1 MVAQNDGVGFAVQP
15 VIPLHPGN
23 GGTNLDFG
31 FSEEQEML
39 RDAAKRF
46 LADNCST
53 KFVRQVMADGTAHD
67 AGFWQKLVGQGWPG
81 LLIPEQYGGANGTFL
96 DMTVI
101 IEEMGKALLPG
112 PFFAAALLGAPT
124 FIEGASDGLKKEFL
138 PKMAEGKFIATVA
151 VAEAAGR
158 FDAGGIEITASKK
171 GSGYTLTGEKFF
183 VPDAH
188 VADAIVVA
196 ARTSGGSGE
205 DGITLL
211 CVPAN
216 EKGVTVTQLK
226 TVDMTRRM
234 CHVKFDN
241 VRADVVIGK
250 ENGGWTTLRR
260 VLDIATAGLSAEMVG
275 TAQKALDIAVDYA
288 KTRVQFGK
296 PIGSF
301 QAVKHKCVD
310 MMVSVENSRSLTYYA
325 CWTVDERVAE
335 AATAVPMAKAYAS
348 DMAKNVTSEAI
359 QVHGGI
365 GFTWEHDMH
374 LYHRRALAGEA
385 NLGNAPIHREV
396 VAKSLL
402 G

>member
-1 MVAQNDGVGFAVQP
+1 M
-15 VIPLHPGN
+15 
-23 GGTNLDFG
+23 DFG

-53 KFVRQVMADGTAHD
+53 KFVRQMMADPTAHD
-67 AGFWQKLVGQGWPG
+67 AAFWSKLVGQGWPG
-81 LLIPEQYGGANGTFL
+81 LLIPAAYGGTDGTFL

-101 IEEMGKALLPG
+101 VEELGKALIPG
-112 PFFAAALLGAPT
+112 PFFATALLGAPA
-124 FIEGASDGLKKEFL
+124 FIEGGSEAQKKEFL

-151 VAEAAGR
+151 IAEAPGR
-158 FDAGGIEITASKK
+158 FDAGGIELKATKK
-171 GSGYTLTGEKFF
+171 GAGYTLNGEKFF

-188 VADAIVVA
+188 VADAVVVA
-196 ARTSGGSGE
+196 ARTGAGTGE
-205 DGITLL
+205 NGITLL
-211 CVPAN
+211 CVPAK

-226 TVDMTRRM
+226 TVDMTRRV

-241 VRADVVIGK
+241 VQADTVIGK
-250 ENGGWTTLRR
+250 ENEGWTVLRR
-260 VLDIATAGLSAEMVG
+260 VLDVATAALATEMVG
-275 TAQKALDIAVDYA
+275 TAQKALDIAVEYA

-301 QAVKHKCVD
+301 QAIKHKCVD
-310 MMVSVENSRSLTYYA
+310 MMVAVENSRSLTYYA
-325 CWTVDERVAE
+325 AWTVDERVAE
-335 AATAVPMAKAYAS
+335 ASTAVPMAKAYAS

-385 NLGNAPIHREV
+385 NLGNAPIHRET
-396 VAKSLL
+396 VAKALL
-402 G
+402 S

>member
-1 MVAQNDGVGFAVQP
+1 M
-15 VIPLHPGN
+15 
-23 GGTNLDFG
+23 DFG

-46 LADNCST
+46 LTDNCST
-53 KFVRQVMADGTAHD
+53 KYVRQMMADATAHD
-67 AGFWQKLVGQGWPG
+67 PAFWQKLVEQGWPG
-81 LLIPEQYGGANGTFL
+81 LLIPEQYGGTNGTFL

-101 IEEMGKALLPG
+101 VEEMGKALVPG

-124 FIEGASDGLKKEFL
+124 FIEGASDALKAEFL
-138 PKMAEGKFIATVA
+138 PKIAEGKFIPTVA
-151 VAEAAGR
+151 IAESSGR
-158 FDAGGIEITASKK
+158 FDAGGIELAATKK
-171 GSGYTLTGEKFF
+171 GSGYTLRGEKIF

-188 VADAIVVA
+188 VADAIIVA
-196 ARTSGGSGE
+196 TRTSGSGQN
-205 DGITLL
+205 GVTLL
-211 CVPAN
+211 CVPTK

-241 VRADVVIGK
+241 VQADTVIGA
-250 ENGGWTTLRR
+250 ENGGWSVLRR
-260 VLDIATAGLSAEMVG
+260 VLDIATAALSTEIVG

-310 MMVSVENSRSLTYYA
+310 MMVAVENARSLTYYA
-325 CWTVDERVAE
+325 AWTVDEHVAE

-348 DMAKNVTSEAI
+348 DMGKNVTSEAI

-385 NLGNAPIHREV
+385 NLGNAPIHRET

-402 G
+402 S

>member
-1 MVAQNDGVGFAVQP
+1 
-15 VIPLHPGN
+15 
-23 GGTNLDFG
+23 LDFG

-53 KFVRQVMADGTAHD
+53 KFVRQMMADESAQD
-67 AGFWQKLVGQGWPG
+67 AGFWRKLVGLGWPG
-81 LLIPEQYGGANGTFL
+81 LLIPEEYGGQGGTFL

-101 IEEMGKALLPG
+101 AEEAGKALVPG
-112 PFFAAALLGAPT
+112 PFFAAALLGAPIV
-124 FIEGASDGLKKEFL
+124 IEGGSEAQKKELL
-138 PKMAEGKFIATVA
+138 PKMAKGEYIATVA
-151 VAEAAGR
+151 IAEASGR
-158 FDAGGIEITASKK
+158 FDAGGIELKAGKK
-171 GSGYTLTGEKFF
+171 GGDYTLSGEKFF
-183 VPDAH
+183 VPEAH
-188 VADAIVVA
+188 VADYIVVA
-196 ARTSGGSGE
+196 ARSSGSDE
-205 DGITLL
+205 DGVTLL
-211 CVPAN
+211 MVPAKH
-216 EKGVTVTQLK
+216 KGVTVTQLK
-226 TVDMTRRM
+226 TVDMTRRL
-234 CHVKFDN
+234 CHVKFDEVALPGTN
-241 VRADVVIGK
+241 LLGK
-250 ENGGWTTLRR
+250 EGQGWPILRR
-260 VLDIATAGLSAEMVG
+260 TLYIATAALSAEMVG

-310 MMVSVENSRSLTYYA
+310 MMVAVENTRSLTYYA
-325 CWTVDERVAE
+325 CWTVDERLPE

-385 NLGNAPIHREV
+385 NFGNAPIHRET

-402 G
+402 A

>member
-1 MVAQNDGVGFAVQP
+1 M
-15 VIPLHPGN
+15 
-23 GGTNLDFG
+23 DFG

-46 LADNCST
+46 LTDNCST
-53 KFVRQVMADGTAHD
+53 KFVRQMMADATAHD
-67 AGFWQKLVGQGWPG
+67 PAFWQKLVQQGWPG
-81 LLIPEQYGGANGTFL
+81 LLIPEQYGGTNGTFL
-96 DMTVI
+96 DLTVVV
-101 IEEMGKALLPG
+101 EEMGKALLPG
-112 PFFAAALLGAPT
+112 PFLAAALLGAPT
-124 FIEGASDGLKKEFL
+124 FVEGASDALKREFL

-151 VAEAAGR
+151 IAEAAGR
-158 FDAGGIEITASKK
+158 FDAGGIELKAAKK
-171 GSGYTLTGEKFF
+171 GAGYTLNGEKFF

-196 ARTSGGSGE
+196 ARTGAGTGTE
-205 DGITLL
+205 GITLL
-211 CVPAN
+211 CVPAK

-226 TVDMTRRM
+226 TVDMTRRV
-234 CHVKFDN
+234 CHVKFDD
-241 VRADVVIGK
+241 VQADTVIGAADA
-250 ENGGWTTLRR
+250 GWPLLQR
-260 VLDIATAGLSAEMVG
+260 VLDIATAALTTEMVG
-275 TAQKALDIAVDYA
+275 TAQKALDMAVEYA

-310 MMVSVENSRSLTYYA
+310 MMVAVENARSLTYYA
-325 CWTVDERVAE
+325 AWTVDERVAE
-335 AATAVPMAKAYAS
+335 AQTAVPMAKAYAS

-385 NLGNAPIHREV
+385 NFGNAPIHRET
-396 VAKSLL
+396 VARSLL
-402 G
+402 S

>member
-1 MVAQNDGVGFAVQP
+1 MKSALCIAV
-15 VIPLHPGN
+15 
-23 GGTNLDFG
+23 
-31 FSEEQEML
+31 
-39 RDAAKRF
+39 
-46 LADNCST
+46 
-53 KFVRQVMADGTAHD
+53 
-67 AGFWQKLVGQGWPG
+67 
-81 LLIPEQYGGANGTFL
+81 
-96 DMTVI
+96 
-101 IEEMGKALLPG
+101 
-112 PFFAAALLGAPT
+112 AAALLGAPT
-124 FIEGASDGLKKEFL
+124 FIEGASDALKSEFL

-151 VAEAAGR
+151 IAEAAGR
-158 FDAGGIEITASKK
+158 FDAGGIELKATRK
-171 GSGYTLTGEKFF
+171 GSGYTLSGEKFF

-196 ARTSGGSGE
+196 ARTGAGE

-211 CVPAN
+211 CVPAK

-226 TVDMTRRM
+226 TVDMTRRA
-234 CHVKFDN
+234 CHVKFDD
-241 VRADVVIGK
+241 VQADTVIGK
-250 ENGGWTTLRR
+250 ENAGWPVLRR
-260 VLDIATAGLSAEMVG
+260 VLDIATAALSTEMVG
-275 TAQKALDIAVDYA
+275 TAQKALDIAVEYA

-310 MMVSVENSRSLTYYA
+310 MMVAVENARSLTYYA
-325 CWTVDERVAE
+325 AWTVDERVAE
-335 AATAVPMAKAYAS
+335 AQSAVPMAKAYAS

-385 NLGNAPIHREV
+385 NFGNAPIHRET

-402 G
+402 S